1 MNMRELALSLTVA
14 RPVEDA
20 AAGSVPM
27 DEENFRAFYEETARP
42 LLAYLTRASGSAETA
57 GDLFQETYFH
67 WLRARDVPSDGVIR
81 RKYLFRIATN
91 LLRDHWR
98 RSRREAG
105 AEVATEPAMECDQ
118 ELSCNVRSA
127 FDQLKPRERVML
139 WLAYVEE
146 YDHREIA
153 AITGL
158 RFGSV
163 RMLLFRARHKLAELV
178 RAGKQMRPG
187 KAESL

>member
-14 RPVEDA
+14 RLAADAEVAVIPV
-20 AAGSVPM
+20 
-27 DEENFRAFYEETARP
+27 DEENFRLFYEETARP

-67 WLRARDVPSDGVIR
+67 WLRARNLSTDAVIR

-98 RSRREAG
+98 RSKHEAG
-105 AEVATEPAMECDQ
+105 AEVAAESVVECDQ
-118 ELSCNVRSA
+118 ELGWNVRSA
-127 FDQLKPRERVML
+127 FDQLKPREREML

-153 AITGL
+153 AITGV

-163 RMLLFRARHKLAELV
+163 RMLLFRARHKLAALV
-178 RAGKQMRPG
+178 RAGREMRPG
-187 KAESL
+187 KAKSL